1 MTQPTMEGINPATPN
16 SGTPLDLRTPEGE
29 AAKAAAAADKASQL
43 AEQNNAPAVSP
54 AGMDGVTPAPASP
67 APAIGAEALQSPSE
81 TKTPAFA
88 LPAEPSKPA
97 EGSAPEAITTEGALG
112 SSPTGAVAAPQATQV
127 ADKPTK
133 KPGFFGKLFGK
144 K

>member
-1 MTQPTMEGINPATPN
+1 MTQPTMEGINITTPN
-16 SGTPLDLRTPEGE
+16 SAAPLNLKTPEVE
-29 AAKAAAAADKASQL
+29 AAEAAAADLKASQL

-67 APAIGAEALQSPSE
+67 TMQVGAEAPQTSDES
-81 TKTPAFA
+81 KTPTFA
-88 LPAEPSKPA
+88 LAAEPSKPA

-112 SSPTGAVAAPQATQV
+112 SSPIDAMAAPQATQV
-127 ADKPTK
+127 ADQPTK

>member
-1 MTQPTMEGINPATPN
+1 MTQPTMEGINTATPN
-16 SGTPLDLRTPEGE
+16 SATPLDLRTPEGE

-54 AGMDGVTPAPASP
+54 AGMDGVTPAPASSIMP
-67 APAIGAEALQSPSE
+67 IGAEALQSPSE

-127 ADKPTK
+127 ADQPTK

>member
-1 MTQPTMEGINPATPN
+1 MTQPTMEGINTATPS
-16 SGTPLDLRTPEGE
+16 SGAPLDLRTPAGE
-29 AAKAAAAADKASQL
+29 AAKAAGIKAKADRL
-43 AEQNNAPAVSP
+43 ADQANTVSVSAPGV
-54 AGMDGVTPAPASP
+54 DGFTPAPASSTMQV
-67 APAIGAEALQSPSE
+67 GAETPQSPNE
-81 TKTPAFA
+81 TKAPAFA

-97 EGSAPEAITTEGALG
+97 EGSAPKATTTEGTLG

-127 ADKPTK
+127 ADQPTK